1 MDQFYQELR
10 KIQKKERNNGTLAR
24 VEEDFYASIHE
35 YLDELRQEAM
45 RDPFSNVHGML
56 KEAQIIATEIC
67 ERREHKI
74 TDAAVVNIHRSYHL
88 FTGKPKFDLIDTTP
102 LNLTPEEEKFYFS
115 LIDTLKNHRGNI
127 SLEKLSDDE
136 DKVIKPKDVQTN
148 TLISPDEVK
157 PKVSA
162 VIPSD
167 EEPKDEVLERLDEIS
182 RANVIPQEP
191 PKPKIEPK
199 DEVLERL
206 DEISRA
212 KVIPQEPPKPKVAP
226 APKPPAK
233 KAAYGSI
240 EDNPNAF
247 DEQDEFYDL
256 ESKKLAR
263 DTELV
268 TMLVF
273 DDVGSIVGVDEKIYG
288 PFRPQDLVTLPLINA
303 KIFFKNRKGRQVKI

>member
-191 PKPKIEPK
+191 PKPK
-199 DEVLERL
+199 VT
-206 DEISRA
+206 
-212 KVIPQEPPKPKVAP
+212 P

>member
-10 KIQKKERNNGTLAR
+10 KIQKKERNNATLAR
-24 VEEDFYASIHE
+24 VEDDFYTRIHV
-35 YLDELRQEAM
+35 YLDELRQEAI

-88 FTGKPKFDLIDTTP
+88 FTGKPQFDLVDTTP

-115 LIDTLKNHRGNI
+115 LIDNLKNHRHNI
-127 SLEKLSDDE
+127 SLEKLSDDDE
-136 DKVIKPKDVQTN
+136 KEKTVIKPKETQKN
-148 TLISPDEVK
+148 TLIPT
-157 PKVSA
+157 PA
-162 VIPSD
+162 
-167 EEPKDEVLERLDEIS
+167 EEKQEDEVLNRLDEIS
-182 RANVIPQEP
+182 KAKPIKPEP
-191 PKPKIEPK
+191 RQPIEK
-199 DEVLERL
+199 QIR
-206 DEISRA
+206 
-212 KVIPQEPPKPKVAP
+212 KPKVEAAP
-226 APKPPAK
+226 IEAK
-233 KAAYGSI
+233 QKEEPLKVI

-247 DEQDEFYDL
+247 DEQDEFYDF
-256 ESKKLAR
+256 ESKKVAR

-273 DDVGSIVGVDEKIYG
+273 DEIGPIVGVDEKVYG

-303 KIFFKNRKGRQVKI
+303 KVFFKNRKGRQVKI

>member
-24 VEEDFYASIHE
+24 VEETFYGDIHE
-35 YLDELRQEAM
+35 YMDKLKTQAM
-45 RDPFSNVHGML
+45 SDPLSNVPAKL

-88 FTGKPKFDLIDTTP
+88 FTGKPQFDLVDTTP

-127 SLEKLSDDE
+127 SLDKLSDDE
-136 DKVIKPKDVQTN
+136 DIPGDKKVIKPSEPQAN
-148 TLISPDEVK
+148 TLTSTVEKKEDVK
-157 PKVSA
+157 PIQK
-162 VIPSD
+162 
-167 EEPKDEVLERLDEIS
+167 EI
-182 RANVIPQEP
+182 
-191 PKPKIEPK
+191 PKPVENQIE
-199 DEVLERL
+199 
-206 DEISRA
+206 
-212 KVIPQEPPKPKVAP
+212 
-226 APKPPAK
+226 KPPQTVPIND
-233 KAAYGSI
+233 I
-240 EDNPNAF
+240 EENPNQ
-247 DEQDEFYDL
+247 EEFYDF
-256 ESKKLAR
+256 ESKKIAR

-273 DDVGSIVGVDEKIYG
+273 DDVGPIVGVDEKVYG
-288 PFRPQDLVTLPLINA
+288 PFRPQDIVTLPLINA

>member
-10 KIQKKERNNGTLAR
+10 KIQKKERNNATLAR
-24 VEEDFYASIHE
+24 VEDDFYTIIHE
-35 YLDELRQEAM
+35 YLDELRKEAI

-88 FTGKPKFDLIDTTP
+88 FTGKPQFDLVDTTP

-127 SLEKLSDDE
+127 SLEKLSDE
-136 DKVIKPKDVQTN
+136 DDNEKKVIKPKETQKN
-148 TLISPDEVK
+148 TLIP
-157 PKVSA
+157 A
-162 VIPSD
+162 PS
-167 EEPKDEVLERLDEIS
+167 EEKEDDEVLNRLDEIKK
-182 RANVIPQEP
+182 AKPIKPEP
-191 PKPKIEPK
+191 RQPIEK
-199 DEVLERL
+199 QV
-206 DEISRA
+206 S
-212 KVIPQEPPKPKVAP
+212 KPKVAP
-226 APKPPAK
+226 K
-233 KAAYGSI
+233 KVQPEAI

-247 DEQDEFYDL
+247 DEQDEFYDF
-256 ESKKLAR
+256 ESKRVAK

-273 DDVGSIVGVDEKIYG
+273 DEVGPIVGVDEKVYG
-288 PFRPQDLVTLPLINA
+288 PFRPQDLVTLPLVNA
-303 KIFFKNRKGRQVKI
+303 KVFFKNRKGRQVKI